1 MAWFNLSILQ
11 IDSEEEL
18 DRAVDDLKGQGLL
31 DSLEESLVSVLT
43 NGSPMPVKQT
53 IIRLLASRLL
63 EEERAAAIQAHPEL
77 AKQCRI
83 PETGIMMP
91 SGEDFLTELQAR
103 LRRFAMQLA
112 EVDENQ
118 GLEYSRD
125 SILSQLTAEQNQRLL
140 GKASPGDRELL
151 TNKVPIDANKT
162 YRRQLNRAIERLRGW
177 IALDQLSIQEIEERR
192 QKLVTEHPE
201 LLSSATGDKALAL
214 VLPFTGSSGQSR
226 DSVLEALDHF
236 DRMAGYAARV
246 EGAANLRLAI
256 MEHFPFA
263 SALAV
268 GREWYV
274 VHRPIQESIDHLGT
288 RGTPAFAAL
297 SAVERLLLE
306 LKEYFANTEE
316 EAQATF
322 NREVLDLEETY
333 SELMAEYEY
342 LVGGMRPGFKQG
354 LLLHG
359 PREMVDRLF
368 NLAMDPIGAVRGCLD
383 EIPQTFEA
391 LPEHVKRE
399 ARERFSRDKA
409 NDGRKPRKPKV
420 DAARRARQIERSQA
434 GPKKGPGKSGGHKG

>member
-1 MAWFNLSILQ
+1 MAGFDLSILQ

-18 DRAVDDLKGQGLL
+18 DQAIDNLKKQGLL
-31 DSLEESLVSVLT
+31 DSLEGSYVSVLT

-83 PETGIMMP
+83 TETGIMMP

-103 LRRFAMQLA
+103 LHRFTMQLA

-118 GLEYSRD
+118 GLEHSRD

-151 TNKVPIDANKT
+151 ISKVPVDADKA

-177 IALDQLSIQEIEERR
+177 IALDQLSVQEIEERR
-192 QKLVTEHPE
+192 QKMVTEHPE
-201 LLSSATGDKALAL
+201 FLSSATGVKALAL
-214 VLPFTGSSGQSR
+214 ALPFTGSPEQSR
-226 DSVLEALDHF
+226 DTVLEALDHF
-236 DRMAGYAARV
+236 DRMAGYGARIEAADKLR
-246 EGAANLRLAI
+246 AAI
-256 MEHFPFA
+256 VEHFPFA

-274 VHRPIQESIDHLGT
+274 VHRPAQESIEHLGT

-306 LKEYFANTEE
+306 LKEYFVNTEE

-333 SELMAEYEY
+333 SELMTEYEY
-342 LVGGMRPGFKQG
+342 LVGGMRPGFKQD
-354 LLLHG
+354 LMLYG

-368 NLAMDPIGAVRGCLD
+368 NLAMDPVGAVRDCLD
-383 EIPQTFEA
+383 EIPSTYKT

-399 ARERFSRDKA
+399 ARERFSRNQA
-409 NDGRKPRKPKV
+409 NDGRKSRKPKV

-434 GPKKGPGKSGGHKG
+434 GPKKGPGRSGHKG